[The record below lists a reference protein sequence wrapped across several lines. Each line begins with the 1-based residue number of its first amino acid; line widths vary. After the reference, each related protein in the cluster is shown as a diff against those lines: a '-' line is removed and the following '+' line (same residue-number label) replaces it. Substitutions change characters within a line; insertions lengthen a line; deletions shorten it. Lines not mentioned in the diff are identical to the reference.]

1 MTVEETRVVTRDL
14 SVKRTLM
21 VLRSLHSGERYPLA
35 GEKLVG
41 QDPSCAIVLAS
52 PNISPVHAKLCFTEE
67 HHGLVLEDLNS
78 ETGTWVNGQ
87 RIQKKVLVT
96 LGDDIT
102 FGDVSFRLTSDQAG
116 DAEATRVVEP
126 PFTPQPSL
134 EESTRIM
141 PRRAPREPISQRI
154 ANTGVEG
161 DEHATA
167 LLSEGERRR
176 VQNLNEQYQKELN
189 IGSGP
194 RLIVMSAPTRGQV
207 FSLESRRSNRSWTI
221 GRDEKAQISIPVDSI
236 SRQHASIT
244 KKGDTYFIAALSSAN
259 PIVLNGEVVPTSPL
273 YDGDKLLLGRIELT
287 FRLDSS
293 KPRQS
298 TKPEG
303 LIKYARRYQWGLI
316 AALVALVLALVF
328 IF

>member
-14 SVKRTLM
+14 SVKKTLM
-21 VLRSLHSGERYPLA
+21 VLRSLHTGEMYPLA

-52 PNISPVHAKLCFTEE
+52 PNISPLHAKLCFTEE
-67 HHGLVLEDLNS
+67 HHGLVLEDLKS
-78 ETGTWVNGQ
+78 GTGTWVNGQ
-87 RIQKKVLVT
+87 RIQNKVLVT

-102 FGDVSFRLTSDQAG
+102 FGDVSFRLTTDQAG
-116 DAEATRVVEP
+116 EAEATQVIASASD
-126 PFTPQPSL
+126 PQPYT
-134 EESTRIM
+134 EEPTRIM
-141 PRRAPREPISQRI
+141 PRRAFREPVPQRG
-154 ANTGVEG
+154 ANTGLEE
-161 DEHATA
+161 DEHATV

-176 VQNLNEQYQKELN
+176 VQNLNGQYQRELN

-194 RLIVMSAPTRGQV
+194 RLIVMSAPIRGQV
-207 FSLESRRSNRSWTI
+207 FSLESRRSNKSWTI
-221 GRDEKAQISIPVDSI
+221 GRDESAQISLPVDSI

-244 KKGDTYFIAALSSAN
+244 KKDDTYFIAALSSAN
-259 PIVLNGEVVPTSPL
+259 PIVLNGEVVPNSPL
-273 YDGDKLLLGRIELT
+273 FDGDKLLLGRIELT

-298 TKPEG
+298 TKQEG
-303 LIKYARRYQWGLI
+303 LIKYVRRYQWGLI
-316 AALVALVLALVF
+316 AALVVLGLALVF